1 MIIPYIW
8 ENKIDVPNHQPVVKA
23 NVKLTMKIYLRVSYI
38 TGDIPKACSETDFP
52 IDGQITAGFFH
63 WFRHVA
69 MGHYHMQLVSGSTPK
84 LEHEFQ
90 RLVSTSFTYLHINIY
105 S

>member
-1 MIIPYIW
+1 MKNHDVCLVGGFNPSKKYQSIGMIIPYIW

-63 WFRHVA
+63 
-69 MGHYHMQLVSGSTPK
+69 
-84 LEHEFQ
+84 
-90 RLVSTSFTYLHINIY
+90 
-105 S
+105 